1 MSGPPTEI
9 ETSEEFQGEYE
20 LALAGWL
27 RRRFSVLC
35 ATLFAISALSTLM
48 TSLRA
53 VGVWGPELIP
63 DPTNPA
69 VWSAPASAIVVLWFA
84 FKVLPELETRGDLVR
99 AAARMLFIVGSID
112 LVGFFS
118 LELRGEAGAMSALLE
133 IWFLHLV
140 SSLFLPWSPLDSLR
154 AIVPLVAAWIG
165 FESILNGPADPVG
178 TLLEIVF
185 APIGLLPGLLA
196 CGWRMRRWRRRF
208 RSEAVTQGFLMLRRE
223 VKQARAIHESLF
235 PDAIDTGTCAFDFT
249 FRPMRDLGGDY
260 VHASVSPGGRLRTVV
275 IDVTGHGLSAAMTV
289 TRLSGELE
297 RILAE
302 DPDLGPAAILQS
314 LNRYVHLVLSHH
326 AIFATA
332 VAVELDPLDG
342 TLRAA
347 NAGHPPP
354 FIRRRGGTVERLD
367 STGIILGAVDADE
380 FECGEVRQQ
389 LGSDETVLLYTD
401 GATEARDA
409 LGRMLGVERLED
421 VMRRQPAPRDWS
433 AHVANVVDGHR
444 AGSPEDDI
452 LIATLTYRGPA
463 RTTTA

>member
-1 MSGPPTEI
+1 MSGSPTEI
-9 ETSEEFQGEYE
+9 ESTEEFQSEYE

-35 ATLFAISALSTLM
+35 ATLFAISALSALM
-48 TSLRA
+48 TGLRA
-53 VGVWGPELIP
+53 AGVWGPELIP
-63 DPTNPA
+63 DPSNPA
-69 VWSAPASAIVVLWFA
+69 VWSAPASALITLWFA
-84 FKVLPELETRGDLVR
+84 FKVLPVLETRADLVR

-118 LELRGEAGAMSALLE
+118 LELRGESGAMSALLE

-165 FESILNGPADPVG
+165 FESILNGPTDPTG
-178 TLLEIVF
+178 TLVEIVF
-185 APIGLLPGLLA
+185 APVGLVPGLLA

-208 RSEAVTQGFLMLRRE
+208 QSEAFARGFLMLRRE

-235 PDAIDTGTCAFDFT
+235 PDPIDLGTCAFDFT

-302 DPDLGPAAILQS
+302 DPSLGPAAILQA

-354 FIRRRGGTVERLD
+354 FIRRRDGRVERVD
-367 STGIILGAVDADE
+367 STGIILGAVNADD
-380 FECGEVRQQ
+380 FECGEVRGT
-389 LGSDETVLLYTD
+389 LAAGETVLLYTD
-401 GATEARDA
+401 GATEARDT
-409 LGRMLGVERLED
+409 LGRMLGIDRLED
-421 VMRRQPAPRDWS
+421 AMRRQPPPRDWS
-433 AHVANVVDGHR
+433 AHVADVVDGHR
-444 AGSPEDDI
+444 AGPPEDDI
-452 LIATLTYRGPA
+452 LIATLGYRGA
-463 RTTTA
+463 TSGSST